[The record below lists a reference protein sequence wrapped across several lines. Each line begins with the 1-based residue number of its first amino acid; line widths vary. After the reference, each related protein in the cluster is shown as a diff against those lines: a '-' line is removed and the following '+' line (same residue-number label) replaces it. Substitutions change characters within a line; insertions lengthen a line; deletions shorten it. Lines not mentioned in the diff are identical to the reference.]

1 MTKRKEV
8 IRTDKAPSAIGPYSL
23 GIRTQDLIFLSGA
36 IGVDP
41 ESGTLVA
48 GGVGA
53 EARQA
58 LTNMTNILSAAGS
71 DMASVV
77 KTTVFLT
84 DIGDY
89 GEVNEVYAEFFSD
102 EPPAR
107 SAIQVAALP
116 GGALVEIEAIAQI

>member
-1 MTKRKEV
+1 MAKKREV
-8 IRTDKAPSAIGPYSL
+8 IRSDKAPSVLGPYSL
-23 GIRTQDLIFLSGA
+23 GIQTQELIFLSGT

-41 ESGTLVA
+41 ESGSLVA

-58 LTNMTNILSAAGS
+58 LTNMTNVLAAAGS
-71 DMASVV
+71 NMAKVV

-84 DIGDY
+84 DIEDY
-89 GEVNEVYAEFFSD
+89 GEVNQVYAEFFSE

-107 SAIQVAALP
+107 SAVQVGALP
-116 GGALVEIEAIAQI
+116 GGALVEIEAIAQT

>member
-1 MTKRKEV
+1 MASRREV
-8 IRTDKAPSAIGPYSL
+8 IQSAKGPSAIGPYSL

-41 ESGTLVA
+41 ESGALVA

-58 LTNMTNILSAAGS
+58 LTNMSNILAAADS
-71 DMASVV
+71 DMAQVV

-84 DIGDY
+84 DIEDY
-89 GEVNEVYAEFFSD
+89 GEVNEVYAEFFPE

-107 SAIQVAALP
+107 SAVQVAALP
-116 GGALVEIEAIAQI
+116 AGALVEIEAIAQT